1 MWGAGHRSLNFLGVR
16 TPISTLVTGGS
27 RVQGAMLP
35 RRPTNFLFCKKT
47 DFRTNWPTS
56 PVALGAPLASDHE
69 LCPCTPL
76 GLGLYPVSRYR
87 FALRAHCTPNSGP
100 GSASTHECHHTHRGC
115 ATAAGV
121 CDVPSTKIDQ
131 FNNVQHSKSDRYAR
145 KTQAC

>member
-1 MWGAGHRSLNFLGVR
+1 MGCWTPQPEFFGCPDTHQYTGHWW
-16 TPISTLVTGGS
+16 I
-27 RVQGAMLP
+27 QGP
-35 RRPTNFLFCKKT
+35 RGHAPQTSDKFFILQKT

-56 PVALGAPLASDHE
+56 PVALGAPLASEHG